1 MSADTIAIIT
11 TVITVGIL
19 LFGAMAT
26 MFQMQNKR
34 IDSLENRL
42 TAFEQQVVNRFAAM
56 ENRFTALENRLTA
69 FEQRVEN
76 RFTALENRLTAFE
89 QRMDD
94 RLTAFEAR
102 FSALEQRQA
111 RLEGM
116 VEGIIEILPRAPQ
129 SA

>member
-34 IDSLENRL
+34 IGSLENRL

-56 ENRFTALENRLTA
+56 ENRFTALENRLTT

-76 RFTALENRLTAFE
+76 RFIALEN
-89 QRMDD
+89 

-116 VEGIIEILPRAPQ
+116 VEGIIEILSRAPQ

>member
-34 IDSLENRL
+34 IDSLEVR
-42 TAFEQQVVNRFAAM
+42 TGS
-56 ENRFTALENRLTA
+56 LESRLTA

-76 RFTALENRLTAFE
+76 RFTA
-89 QRMDD
+89 
-94 RLTAFEAR
+94 FEAR
-102 FSALEQRQA
+102 FSVLEQRQA
-111 RLEGM
+111 RLEGLA
-116 VEGIIEILPRAPQ
+116 EGIIEMLSRAPQ